1 VLPTPSLALA
11 SPFSLLPIFIQE
23 PRWRERNIA
32 RCKRKAKGEKRK
44 HPPTP
49 PSEDFGDS
57 DLCDERTPPSSICTN
72 DSMGLSVGER
82 AYLHSIKCASFDD
95 SKESEEEEKDDED
108 GYDGGK
114 AVQPERSAAATT
126 TMVAA
131 TIKVAATVTAT
142 GEATMAVARY
152 LEPHKALTNPCWF
165 PMQREAHTRAKH
177 PVQ

>member
-1 VLPTPSLALA
+1 
-11 SPFSLLPIFIQE
+11 
-23 PRWRERNIA
+23 
-32 RCKRKAKGEKRK
+32 
-44 HPPTP
+44 
-49 PSEDFGDS
+49 
-57 DLCDERTPPSSICTN
+57 
-72 DSMGLSVGER
+72 MGLSVGER

-177 PVQ
+177 QSRVTPERATGLLHTLVVLHLWLLLDAPCRFHYRASG